1 MLLSLFRSLKGDTS
15 GATAVEYGLIV
26 GLIVIAMF
34 VSLQAVADVTIGTW
48 NNVET
53 ASLEAMGA

>member
-1 MLLSLFRSLKGDTS
+1 MRLSLFRSLKGDTS